1 MSSLS
6 LIGVSWPS
14 CHPGRAGRAGRGP
27 VAAFLV
33 LLAAA
38 ALLLAPQAALASP
51 TFTLAAEQRYVRG
64 VTNVWLGSNMQQ
76 QDSSIWAERQL
87 DWTQTRS
94 ASSEI
99 GVSRATAT
107 AFQRSLIEPTRISGF
122 GSVTTSASASNVD
135 LCVASAFSEHIATF
149 VASEPFTYRFT
160 YRMVTQIGGGGEIQI
175 YNLADPFNNR
185 YTSPFFPGYENTGDF
200 ALSLPAGEFLLR
212 ISTAVQSS
220 TQTPALR
227 TSTNSY
233 EYTFQII
240 PAPGAAALLVGA
252 SVLGAWRRRR
262 A

>member
-1 MSSLS
+1 MSSAFV
-6 LIGVSWPS
+6 IGGSPAACVSG
-14 CHPGRAGRAGRGP
+14 CAARGGRVWWLG
-27 VAAFLV
+27 V
-33 LLAAA
+33 LAAG
-38 ALLLAPQAALASP
+38 ALCVSPGVALASP
-51 TFTLAAEQRYVRG
+51 TFSLATEQRYVRA
-64 VTNVWLGSNMQQ
+64 VTNVWLGSNIQQ
-76 QDSSIWAERQL
+76 QDSFVGAERQL

-94 ASSEI
+94 AASEI

-135 LCVASAFSEHIATF
+135 LCTASAFSEHIATF
-149 VASEPFTYRFT
+149 VASEPFIYRFT
-160 YRMVTQIGGGGEIQI
+160 YRMITQFGGSGEIQI

-200 ALSLPAGEFLLR
+200 ALSLPAGEFILR
-212 ISTAVQSS
+212 ISTVVQSS